1 MTTPQVPI
9 RDRVRELRRVR
20 GADLVPHPRN
30 WRTHPEP
37 QRQALRG
44 VLAEIGYADALLA
57 RELADGRLQLID
69 GHLRAEATP
78 DALVPVLV
86 LDVTDAEAVQLLL
99 TLDPLAGLAG
109 TDTAMLDEL
118 LGSVQFQHAEIL
130 AALRETFPTGLPE
143 GVDGA
148 SSPLG
153 AEGNCPAA
161 AREAPH
167 EAPRDEAG
175 GTPLD
180 GGGIGGA
187 MMGGGG
193 AGAEGNGERMGSERA
208 GAGGAGGAPADARY
222 CVLVQCDDEE
232 EQLELLERLQGEGH
246 TCRALIA

>member
-1 MTTPQVPI
+1 MTASTVPI

-44 VLAEIGYADALLA
+44 VLAEIGYADALLV

-86 LDVTDAEAVQLLL
+86 LDVTETEAEQLLV

-109 TDTAMLDEL
+109 TDTAMLEEL
-118 LGSVQFQHAEIL
+118 LATVQFQHEEIL
-130 AALRETFPTGLPE
+130 AALNTTWQPVLPE
-143 GVDGA
+143 GTGFA
-148 SSPLG
+148 SSPAAG
-153 AEGNCPAA
+153 AGGPPAA
-161 AREAPH
+161 AGAGSQ
-167 EAPRDEAG
+167 RDEGDSLG
-175 GTPLD
+175 GS
-180 GGGIGGA
+180 GA
-187 MMGGGG
+187 GGG
-193 AGAEGNGERMGSERA
+193 AGGPPET
-208 GAGGAGGAPADARY
+208 AGGPAAAGAPADARY
-222 CVLVQCDDEE
+222 CVLVQCTDEE
-232 EQLELLERLQGEGH
+232 EQLELLERLQEEGH

>member
-86 LDVTDAEAVQLLL
+86 LDVTDAEAEQLLL

-130 AALRETFPTGLPE
+130 AALRETFSTGLPE

-153 AEGNCPAA
+153 AGGNFPAEA
-161 AREAPH
+161 GEAPH

-175 GTPLD
+175 GAPPD
-180 GGGIGGA
+180 EGGNGGG

-193 AGAEGNGERMGSERA
+193 AGGEGNGERMGSERA
-208 GAGGAGGAPADARY
+208 GASGAGGAPADARY

>member
-1 MTTPQVPI
+1 MTASSVPI

-37 QRQALRG
+37 QRLALRG

-78 DALVPVLV
+78 DTLVPVLV
-86 LDVTDAEAVQLLL
+86 LDLNESEAEQLLL
-99 TLDPLAGLAG
+99 TLDPLASLAG

-118 LGSVQFQHAEIL
+118 LASVQFQHEEIL
-130 AALRETFPTGLPE
+130 AALNATWQPGPPE
-143 GVDGA
+143 GQDFASPPSIGEGGPPAAPAAGPERDDGA
-148 SSPLG
+148 DLG
-153 AEGNCPAA
+153 GSHAGEVETRKAETAGGPAA
-161 AREAPH
+161 AGP
-167 EAPRDEAG
+167 
-175 GTPLD
+175 
-180 GGGIGGA
+180 
-187 MMGGGG
+187 
-193 AGAEGNGERMGSERA
+193 
-208 GAGGAGGAPADARY
+208 PADARY
-222 CVLVQCDDEE
+222 CVLVQCTDEE

>member
-1 MTTPQVPI
+1 MTASTVPI

-44 VLAEIGYADALLA
+44 VLAEIGYADALLV

-86 LDVTDAEAVQLLL
+86 LDVTETEAEQLLV

-109 TDTAMLDEL
+109 TDTAMLEEL
-118 LGSVQFQHAEIL
+118 LATVQFQHEEIL
-130 AALRETFPTGLPE
+130 AALNTTWQPVLPE
-143 GVDGA
+143 GTGFA
-148 SSPLG
+148 SSPAAG
-153 AEGNCPAA
+153 AGGPPAA
-161 AREAPH
+161 AGAGSQ
-167 EAPRDEAG
+167 RDEGDSRG
-175 GTPLD
+175 GS
-180 GGGIGGA
+180 GA
-187 MMGGGG
+187 GGG
-193 AGAEGNGERMGSERA
+193 AGGPPET
-208 GAGGAGGAPADARY
+208 AGGPAAAGAPADARY
-222 CVLVQCDDEE
+222 CVLVQCTDEE
-232 EQLELLERLQGEGH
+232 EQLELLERLQEEGH